1 MCMTRFN
8 HNNRRD
14 GISAETDRLSSELFG
29 DALDLLATGTQMGV
43 LLVIEDDQ
51 GNTASFELS
60 DDGSE
65 ALINEAYTRIKEI
78 NHHKG
83 DKEAGLG
90 MPVRYAIAY
99 EGAIAAAD
107 DSYQDA
113 LLLEFGEKGY
123 KSYSAYSYVKGRGKG
138 KKFQWTEPAAAGE
151 VEPLL

>member
-8 HNNRRD
+8 NNNRRD
-14 GISAETDRLSSELFG
+14 GISAETDKLSSELFG
-29 DALDLLATGTQMGV
+29 DALDLLALGEEIGV

-51 GNTASFELS
+51 GNIASYELA
-60 DDGSE
+60 DDGPE
-65 ALINEAYTRIKEI
+65 ALIDEAYTRIKEI
-78 NHHKG
+78 NHHGG

-90 MPVRYAIAY
+90 MPIRYAIAY
-99 EGAIAAAD
+99 EGAIAADD

-138 KKFQWTEPAAAGE
+138 NDFQWTEPAPAGE